1 MPVSVN
7 IDVTFVSQENTRVDI
22 IIYVGQSERIEA
34 SELAVGSVSPEWTH
48 ACLAELPQAHGSG

>member
-34 SELAVGSVSPEWTH
+34 SELAVGSVSPE
-48 ACLAELPQAHGSG
+48 